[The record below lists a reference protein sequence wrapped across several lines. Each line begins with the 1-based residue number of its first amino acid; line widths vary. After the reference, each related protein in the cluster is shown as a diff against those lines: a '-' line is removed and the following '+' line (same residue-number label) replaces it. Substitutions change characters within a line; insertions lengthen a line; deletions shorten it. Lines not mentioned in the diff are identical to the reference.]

1 MKKYFPYILQSIPLL
16 LALLL
21 SGLLP
26 EFHFTSVIDI
36 QLHDTY
42 VVIQRWEAFMI
53 LFLVIGH
60 IMNLLIASINK
71 LNKISYNILFL
82 LFNTS
87 ILIFIIYTS
96 SILIHSRFQDSIL
109 DRMDLQQQQLANSLL
124 NKTITNFAIIFGIFF
139 LIELIVLYKTIRL
152 KKAIYV

>member
-26 EFHFTSVIDI
+26 EFHLTSVIDI
-36 QLHDTY
+36 QFHDTY
-42 VVIQRWEAFMI
+42 VVIQRWEAFML

-60 IMNLLIASINK
+60 IMNLLIAFINK

-87 ILIFIIYTS
+87 ILIFIVYTS
-96 SILIHSRFQDSIL
+96 SIIVYSHLQDSIF
-109 DRMDLQQQQLANSLL
+109 DKMEPDQQQLINSILS
-124 NKTITNFAIIFGIFF
+124 KTITNAVIIFGIF
-139 LIELIVLYKTIRL
+139 LLMELFVLYKTIRL
-152 KKAIYV
+152 KRAVYF

>member
-26 EFHFTSVIDI
+26 KFHLTSVIDI
-36 QLHDTY
+36 QFHDTY

-53 LFLVIGH
+53 LFLVIGY
-60 IMNLLIASINK
+60 IMNLLIVSINK
-71 LNKISYNILFL
+71 LNKINYNILFL

-96 SILIHSRFQDSIL
+96 SILIHSRFQDSLL
-109 DRMDLQQQQLANSLL
+109 DKMDLHQQQLVNSLL
-124 NKTITNFAIIFGIFF
+124 IKTIKNSMIIFGIFL
-139 LIELIVLYKTIRL
+139 LIELVVLYKTIRL
-152 KKAIYV
+152 KKATYV